1 MRKKDLKRGAD
12 GRKPGQGKQKVPRK
26 ATLRHLENSALYYL
40 QRFATSSENLK
51 RVLLRKVMR
60 SAYAHDT
67 DVAEG
72 EAFVQDLIARFQSS
86 GLLDDAVFA
95 KGRAETLHRR
105 GNSRRVIRAKL
116 KQKGVA
122 DDDIN
127 TALAALGNGGEAELA
142 AALNYAK
149 RRRFGPFATKKPTPE
164 QREKQLASLAR
175 AGFSYD
181 VARQVLEGF
190 KSLEPADTA
199 EEYQ

>member
-1 MRKKDLKRGAD
+1 MLGYIRPTRDNIHAMRKKDSKS
-12 GRKPGQGKQKVPRK
+12 RK
-26 ATLRHLENSALYYL
+26 ATPTHLENSALYYL

-51 RVLLRKVMR
+51 RVLMRKVMR
-60 SAYAHDT
+60 SAYVHDT

-105 GNSRRVIRAKL
+105 GNSGRVIRAKL
-116 KQKGVA
+116 RQKGVA
-122 DDDIN
+122 DDDID
-127 TALAALGNGGEAELA
+127 TALAALGDGGEAELA

-149 RRRFGPFATKKPTPE
+149 RRRFGPFAVKKPTPE
-164 QREKQLASLAR
+164 QRERQLASLAR

-181 VARQVLEGF
+181 VAKKTLEN
-190 KSLEPADTA
+190 
-199 EEYQ
+199 